1 VRHTLTGDLHPAP
14 HRLRHCDK
22 RAPPRPA
29 DEKIVP
35 NKPKRQIVNCLA
47 SHNAFAP
54 LPLSMSMAGLQ
65 SVPCMRHSAFCP
77 RRSARLSCRPAACSR
92 GSARQR
98 GRVPA
103 TAAARDADTYYA
115 NWLALPIQPG
125 SVRRT
130 QRTTAGP
137 GIFLFEQTQV
147 RSTRL
152 NVEGRAA
159 HSWHRACSRCW

>member
-1 VRHTLTGDLHPAP
+1 MRHTLTGDLHPAP

-29 DEKIVP
+29 DGKVP
-35 NKPKRQIVNCLA
+35 NHKPQTETPNCLA

-147 RSTRL
+147 RSPGL
-152 NVEGRAA
+152 SCEGHAA
-159 HSWHRACSRCW
+159 EA